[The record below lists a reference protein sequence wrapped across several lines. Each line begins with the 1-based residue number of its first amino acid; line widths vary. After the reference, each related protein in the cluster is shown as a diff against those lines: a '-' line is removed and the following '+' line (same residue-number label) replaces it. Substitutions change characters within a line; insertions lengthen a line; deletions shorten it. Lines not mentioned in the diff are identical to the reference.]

1 MHAEEYER
9 MYRLE
14 DRYWW
19 FVARR
24 RLALRLLRRAL
35 KTVKCPE
42 VLDLGCGTGVIST
55 ELREWARPISLD
67 MSSEA
72 LSFSKGRGLQDL
84 VRARGEFLP
93 MSGSS
98 VDGVLALDIFEHID
112 DDVAAFREAFRV
124 LRPGGALVLS
134 VPAFK
139 SLWGPHDI
147 ALMHHRRYRAALI
160 RSRLRDAGFKI
171 ERLSYSIFF
180 LFPAVVLVRMIE
192 KLKKGDAKASLPPV
206 PGSINKALVK
216 LQDME
221 AALIT
226 RMALPW
232 GSSVVAVARK
242 PLE

>member
-1 MHAEEYER
+1 MHREEYER

-14 DRYWW
+14 DHYWW

-24 RLALRLLRRAL
+24 RLALRLLRKAVRDVE
-35 KTVKCPE
+35 KPE
-42 VLDLGCGTGVIST
+42 ILDLGCGTGVIST
-55 ELREWARPISLD
+55 ELREWSRPISLD
-67 MSSEA
+67 MSSDA
-72 LSFSKGRGLQDL
+72 LAFSRGRGLVDL

-93 MSGSS
+93 LANGS

-112 DDVAAFREAFRV
+112 DDAAAFGEAFRV

-147 ALMHHRRYRAALI
+147 ALMHFRRYRAAMI
-160 RSRLRDAGFKI
+160 KARLKQAGFKI

-180 LFPAVVLVRMIE
+180 LFPAVVLVRLIE
-192 KLKKGDAKASLPPV
+192 KRRKGEAKASLPAV
-206 PGSINKALVK
+206 PESLNRFLVR
-216 LQDME
+216 LQDLE
-221 AALIT
+221 ASLIGK
-226 RMALPW
+226 MALPW